1 MLKIQQHIIVK
12 DNFFTGDVLK
22 KIKNEI
28 SHLNFSNR
36 NTTVNEQSQNVYQKI
51 YFNVR
56 LYKEHFAVR
65 EVTKNLQNYLSLPID
80 HLESDYFL
88 STKHTEPTPHEDT
101 CTINCIVYIKG
112 DELIN
117 SGTGFYDKKEKQYVL
132 NLHVGFKEN
141 RAIIFDSKIY
151 HASLQ
156 FNKNAGSR
164 YIMANFFNYGDNN
177 EDTTIRSTDR
187 ME

>member
-1 MLKIQQHIIVK
+1 MGIDDHIIVK
-12 DNFFTGDVLK
+12 DNFFSKEILI
-22 KIKNEI
+22 KIQNEM
-28 SHLNFSNR
+28 SNLNFSNR
-36 NTTVNEQSQNVYQKI
+36 NTTVNKQSQNVYQKI
-51 YFNVR
+51 YFNVP
-56 LYKEHFAVR
+56 LYEEHFAVQ
-65 EVTKNLQNYLSLPID
+65 EVTKNLQNYSNKTIN

-88 STKHTEPTPHEDT
+88 STKHAEATPHEDT
-101 CTINCIVYIKG
+101 CKINCIVYIKG

-141 RAIIFDSKIY
+141 RAIIFDSKFF

-164 YIMANFFNYGDNN
+164 YIMANFFDYK
-177 EDTTIRSTDR
+177 
-187 ME
+187 

>member
-1 MLKIQQHIIVK
+1 MRIDDHIIVK
-12 DNFFTGDVLK
+12 DNFFTKEILNKVQ
-22 KIKNEI
+22 NEI
-28 SHLNFSNR
+28 SHLNFANR

-51 YFNVR
+51 YFNVP
-56 LYKEHFAVR
+56 LYKEHFAVQ
-65 EVTKNLQNYLSLPID
+65 EVTKNLQNYSSIPID
-80 HLESDYFL
+80 HFESDYFL
-88 STKHTEPTPHEDT
+88 STKHTEPTPHADT
-101 CTINCIVYIKG
+101 CKINCIVYIKG
-112 DELIN
+112 NELIN

-164 YIMANFFNYGDNN
+164 YIMANFFNCK
-177 EDTTIRSTDR
+177 
-187 ME
+187 

>member
-1 MLKIQQHIIVK
+1 MLKIQEHIIIK

-22 KIKNEI
+22 KIQTEI

-36 NTTVNEQSQNVYQKI
+36 DTTVNDDSKSIYQKI
-51 YFNVR
+51 YFNVP
-56 LYKEHFAVR
+56 LDKKHFAVE
-65 EVTKNLQNYLSLPID
+65 EVTKNLKNYLSAPICFF
-80 HLESDYFL
+80 ESNYFL
-88 STKHTEPTPHEDT
+88 STKHTEATPHADT
-101 CTINCIVYIKG
+101 CNVNCIVYIKG
-112 DELIN
+112 NELIN
-117 SGTGFYDKKEKQYVL
+117 SGTGFYDKRENEYIL

-177 EDTTIRSTDR
+177 EDTFI
-187 ME
+187 